1 LKHNI
6 WFNFISKLD
15 CKELTSKPIMR
26 FGYEAVGPEAL
37 YEDIKR
43 IVAVYGHFINKRFFH
58 RSTINVLKKLSSLCL
73 RIYSTTE
80 YKTIKYF
87 TGFKFCLG
95 VLEELSNFKLEDS
108 WHCLRTSNVSS
119 NGKVCSIFSHE
130 PTSQKLMIMIYRNG
144 KQSSPYD
151 PQNVKMFLLENRG
164 YLRGIHKIKSFRRHL
179 LIHRRQAKLAREA
192 RRTRWG
198 IAYKREKEE

>member
-1 LKHNI
+1 
-6 WFNFISKLD
+6 
-15 CKELTSKPIMR
+15 MR
-26 FGYEAVGPEAL
+26 FGYGAVGPEAL

-58 RSTINVLKKLSSLCL
+58 IPAINVLKKMSSLCL
-73 RIYSTTE
+73 RIYSSTE
-80 YKTIKYF
+80 YKTIKGF
-87 TGFKFCLG
+87 TGFRFCLG
-95 VLEELSNFKLEDS
+95 VLEELSNFKLADG
-108 WHCLRTSNVSS
+108 WRCARTSNVSS
-119 NGKVCSIFSHE
+119 NGKICSIFSHD

-151 PQNVKMFLLENRG
+151 PQNIKMFLSKNRG
-164 YLRGIHKIKSFRRHL
+164 YLRGIHKLKSFRRHL
-179 LIHRRQAKLAREA
+179 LIQKRQAKVAREA